1 MSPRT
6 RRTSG
11 RRDNPS
17 YTTGVAMCSLLVLLV
32 VFSTCR
38 NGHLAA
44 LPHRIGLR
52 ETESQSSLVAPPSRA
67 WEVYR
72 PFRRATF
79 GQTSLRHLRGG
90 EFEGDVPG
98 LKEDKEEVFP
108 KSILIKRFLNPS

>member
-1 MSPRT
+1 
-6 RRTSG
+6 
-11 RRDNPS
+11 
-17 YTTGVAMCSLLVLLV
+17 MCDSL
-32 VFSTCR
+32 
-38 NGHLAA
+38 GHLAA

-90 EFEGDVPG
+90 EFEMERAIMRGAVIFVG
-98 LKEDKEEVFP
+98 
-108 KSILIKRFLNPS
+108 